1 MRAIL
6 SITVKSFLA
15 GAYLYMISTQVNS
28 GNSTGTILGLSIVVA
43 LFYNIY
49 LREELH
55 AAKRNLNDTR
65 HYARKYWDHV
75 DKYE

>member
-1 MRAIL
+1 MKRIL
-6 SITVKSFLA
+6 SITAKSFLA

-28 GNSTGTILGLSIVVA
+28 GNSIGTILGLSIIMA
-43 LFYNIY
+43 LFYNMY

-55 AAKRNLNDTR
+55 AAKRNLKDTR
-65 HYARKYWDHV
+65 HYARKYWDHI

>member
-1 MRAIL
+1 MKRIL

-15 GAYLYMISTQVNS
+15 GMYLYMISTQVNA
-28 GNSTGTILGLSIVVA
+28 GNSIGTILGLSIVVV

-49 LREELH
+49 LKQEYH
-55 AAKRNLNDTR
+55 ALKQHLKDTR
-65 HYARKYWDHV
+65 YFAQKYWDHV